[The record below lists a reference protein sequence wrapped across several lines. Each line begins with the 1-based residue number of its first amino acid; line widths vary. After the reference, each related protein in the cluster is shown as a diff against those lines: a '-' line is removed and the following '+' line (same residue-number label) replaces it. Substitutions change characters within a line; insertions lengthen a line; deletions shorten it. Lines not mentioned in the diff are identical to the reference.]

1 MTDDSLIENKS
12 STNYILEYIEEDS
25 KRVEIFLFSGDQR
38 EIKNRIGQ
46 FEFKISTFNNK
57 LKNYTFFVQLPG
69 NFMIENAETTGFTY
83 FNDFNSKKRIPL
95 KVGDV
100 DLELTSSN
108 KMNSIIK
115 NIPDNVEKVITI
127 NKNGKNYFTIL

>member
-1 MTDDSLIENKS
+1 
-12 STNYILEYIEEDS
+12 
-25 KRVEIFLFSGDQR
+25 
-38 EIKNRIGQ
+38 
-46 FEFKISTFNNK
+46 
-57 LKNYTFFVQLPG
+57 
-69 NFMIENAETTGFTY
+69 MIENAETTGFTY